1 MSELTARSALQ
12 VTDPTDAAY
21 RKIHRRV
28 IPFLMLCYLFASLD
42 RSNVA
47 FAKLHFVE
55 DLGFDDAI
63 YGLGAGIFALGY
75 ILFEVPSN
83 LLLQRIGIRRTLLR
97 IMVAWG
103 LCCALLAFIGLPW
116 HFYLLR
122 FLLGVAE
129 AGFFPGVLFFLSRW
143 APAARRARLTALFM
157 TSIAVSGI
165 VGGPLS
171 GQIVASFDGMAG
183 LAGWQWLFIVEGLPS
198 CALGVMAFFYLQES
212 PAEARW
218 LTAQERAA
226 VMKDIDSEQQ
236 RKPRPQ
242 HEASVLA
249 IARTPM
255 FLPLAVMAFAI
266 MTSTGGLFVWLPT
279 MIRNVGI
286 VDLRTIGLISAVPFL
301 LGAIAQFFIARH
313 SDRTGERRGHAAWPA
328 LVGGLGWLVMP
339 IASFDPLWSL
349 LAMCIAT
356 AGTFGA
362 MAPFWAL
369 PPTLLSQGN
378 VAVGIALLTSI
389 GGLGN
394 FISPPIIGWISVQ
407 TGSLASGQV
416 YFGALLLAA
425 SAVTLVG
432 IRPRS

>member
-1 MSELTARSALQ
+1 MSELTARSGLQ
-12 VTDPTDAAY
+12 VADPADAAY
-21 RKIHRRV
+21 RKIYRRV

-103 LCCALLAFIGLPW
+103 LCCALLAFIKLPW
-116 HFYLLR
+116 HFYTLR

-157 TSIAVSGI
+157 ASIAVSGI

-218 LTAQERAA
+218 LTAEERAA

-236 RKPRPQ
+236 SKPRPQ
-242 HEASVLA
+242 NETSLLEIVRMPLFA
-249 IARTPM
+249 
-255 FLPLAVMAFAI
+255 PLAVMAFAI

-286 VDLRTIGLISAVPFL
+286 LDLRTIGLISAVPFL
-301 LGAIAQFFIARH
+301 LGAVAQFLIARH
-313 SDRTGERRGHAAWPA
+313 SDRTAERRGHAAWPA
-328 LVGGLGWLVMP
+328 LVGGLGWLLMP
-339 IASFDPLWSL
+339 IVSFDPLWSL

-362 MAPFWAL
+362 MGPFWAL
-369 PPTLLSQGN
+369 PPTLLSHRN

-407 TGSLASGQV
+407 TGSLASGQI
-416 YFGALLLAA
+416 YFGALLLIA
-425 SAVTLVG
+425 SISTLIAV
-432 IRPRS
+432 RPRS